1 MKNPINSKIK
11 PHESGG
17 YICWDTVPS
26 ANYVVSIFE
35 QINGQVIHAETK
47 TLSKVLDLQREIE
60 VGNGSFPYNQIRV
73 TLLFD
78 GRSSVQQTA
87 LK

>member
-1 MKNPINSKIK
+1 MKNPLNSKIK
-11 PHESGG
+11 PHESRG
-17 YICWDTVPS
+17 YICWDTVPIQK
-26 ANYVVSIFE
+26 YVVGIFE
-35 QINGQVIHAETK
+35 QINGQVIHTETK

-78 GRSSVQQTA
+78 DGSSVQQTA